1 MQSAKCKVNRQKA
14 LIMVFAVVNAQKQGV
29 MGARLALT
37 TRTTMFQECSKL
49 AFPLGKVAYELCEYD
64 G

>member
-1 MQSAKCKVNRQKA
+1 MKSAKFKVNRRKA

-37 TRTTMFQECSKL
+37 TRTTMFQECAKL
-49 AFPLGKVAYELCEYD
+49 AFSAQEGGTVGD
-64 G
+64 GEV

>member
-1 MQSAKCKVNRQKA
+1 MNRQKA

-49 AFPLGKVAYELCEYD
+49 AFPLGKVAYEPCEYD